1 MLFVELTGQWK
12 IGRIQ
17 QSVVDKWKQI
27 LQRGKLSWSLGSGS
41 VLLLQPFCQ
50 QSLKP
55 LVAWRRDVM
64 ESSTNMKTL
73 RPTLHP
79 CGTFLFKVSDHNVLC
94 LNHSKG
100 KVKLDFFLIKAIFWI
115 KPFFQFLLCHFIP
128 FFYPLWRKDLK
139 LPTLTVCCGIWVVAF
154 VTSSGGRLVFV
165 PFCPITTSATNQAFL
180 NWTRSRC
187 ILGKSASACSMNRE
201 HMYLCIIDV
210 LVQSR
215 AALLAQSWMGGGAL

>member
-1 MLFVELTGQWK
+1 MENNVVCGINRSVENRKNTAECGRQVKTNITEREAQLITRVRKCVALTA
-12 IGRIQ
+12 
-17 QSVVDKWKQI
+17 V
-27 LQRGKLSWSLGSGS
+27 LSA
-41 VLLLQPFCQ
+41 VIEATRC
-50 QSLKP
+50 
-55 LVAWRRDVM
+55 VASWRHG
-64 ESSTNMKTL
+64 EQYEYENIT
-73 RPTLHP
+73 P

-154 VTSSGGRLVFV
+154 VTSSGGGLVFV

-210 LVQSR
+210 LVQSW